1 MAMELSY
8 VLITPYSLKKS
19 RTGGIIARL
28 LSRTDLE
35 LVAARMIAPDQ
46 AFAEAYAES
55 LQRRV
60 GSRDEF
66 AGKILSDYVRDNFAP
81 LADGRRER
89 LMLLLFRGENAC
101 EKLYKVVGQLP
112 NSKNRNADI
121 YGETIRDTYCNL
133 VFNRDGSLVYFEP
146 AVFTPPNIEGC
157 IERLKLIADYI
168 DNEDNI
174 VDNIVRSED
183 ENGRERTLV
192 IIKPDN
198 WRRPSIKP
206 GNIIDMFSRTCLRI
220 IGCKVYQ
227 MSVAEALE
235 FYGPVQNALRKKL
248 APVIGKKAKELLE
261 EQYKIVMKDDCCE
274 MLERSVGMAYADD
287 QFNRIV
293 EFMSGVRPDSCP
305 PEELN
310 APGKVKCM
318 ILIYE
323 GTDAVSKIR
332 TVLGPTDPTKAPDG
346 TIRREFG
353 QDVMVNTAHAS
364 DSQESFERETK
375 VIKIHRNNMSAI
387 IRDYLNNLK

>member
-1 MAMELSY
+1 MFKRYFGNSIFREL
-8 VLITPYSLKKS
+8 IDF
-19 RTGGIIARL
+19 RL
-28 LSRTDLE
+28 
-35 LVAARMIAPDQ
+35 Q
-46 AFAEAYAES
+46 
-55 LQRRV
+55 
-60 GSRDEF
+60 
-66 AGKILSDYVRDNFAP
+66 
-81 LADGRRER
+81 
-89 LMLLLFRGENAC
+89 
-101 EKLYKVVGQLP
+101 
-112 NSKNRNADI
+112 
-121 YGETIRDTYCNL
+121 
-133 VFNRDGSLVYFEP
+133 
-146 AVFTPPNIEGC
+146 
-157 IERLKLIADYI
+157 
-168 DNEDNI
+168 
-174 VDNIVRSED
+174 
-183 ENGRERTLV
+183 
-192 IIKPDN
+192 
-198 WRRPSIKP
+198 
-206 GNIIDMFSRTCLRI
+206 
-220 IGCKVYQ
+220 
-227 MSVAEALE
+227 
-235 FYGPVQNALRKKL
+235 
-248 APVIGKKAKELLE
+248 KAKELLE